1 MSLVPRASLL
11 ERSGHLAE
19 ALHSLR
25 HAIRSGD
32 GMDAEIWHTL
42 GRLHQRLGNLSEAYR
57 AYSVAL
63 LADPHQPR
71 SCNNLALLELGR
83 LDADEAE
90 RWLMCGL
97 ALQPLKLEDEELLQ
111 ATACDLRLFQL
122 RPDLAL
128 NHAEQQISRRQS
140 VIALANRAVC
150 LHKLGRLREAVL
162 AQERAIQMHVAKHAP
177 SLIHAAFVDLIGL
190 YCGDSESSIQL
201 QIQLVNLAIYRLCL
215 DIYDSVGLRL
225 MLAGTCKDPEHWKDP
240 RLGQNRWDG
249 SFCDL
254 LILWDDQGFGDTI
267 QNLSWLSDAASRVGT
282 LKIRLRKS
290 LLPLVKS
297 SLPLPVNCTL
307 EALDSASPPW
317 EPGSSQAGLFFLP
330 IILDKWKPEEVT
342 RSSYLKVSKV
352 VKDQPFLDPFIGS
365 RIGLVWSAGR
375 HQAPQPER
383 SARVRDVPK
392 QPFFELVRKWKDS
405 YEVSLS
411 SMQLEGHDEQPVL
424 GLLQAGL
431 LDQPLTSP
439 DWLQTAKVLQSLD
452 LLVSVDTSVAHLAG
466 ALGVPTILMLS
477 APADWRW
484 SQVGCQTFLYDS
496 FTLVR
501 CASPGDWTQVLQQTD
516 RVVSEWLSSRT
527 VNV

>member
-1 MSLVPRASLL
+1 M
-11 ERSGHLAE
+11 
-19 ALHSLR
+19 
-25 HAIRSGD
+25 
-32 GMDAEIWHTL
+32 
-42 GRLHQRLGNLSEAYR
+42 
-57 AYSVAL
+57 
-63 LADPHQPR
+63 
-71 SCNNLALLELGR
+71 
-83 LDADEAE
+83 
-90 RWLMCGL
+90 
-97 ALQPLKLEDEELLQ
+97 
-111 ATACDLRLFQL
+111 
-122 RPDLAL
+122 
-128 NHAEQQISRRQS
+128 
-140 VIALANRAVC
+140 
-150 LHKLGRLREAVL
+150 
-162 AQERAIQMHVAKHAP
+162 
-177 SLIHAAFVDLIGL
+177 
-190 YCGDSESSIQL
+190 
-201 QIQLVNLAIYRLCL
+201 
-215 DIYDSVGLRL
+215 
-225 MLAGTCKDPEHWKDP
+225 
-240 RLGQNRWDG
+240 
-249 SFCDL
+249 
-254 LILWDDQGFGDTI
+254 
-267 QNLSWLSDAASRVGT
+267 
-282 LKIRLRKS
+282 
-290 LLPLVKS
+290 
-297 SLPLPVNCTL
+297 
-307 EALDSASPPW
+307 
-317 EPGSSQAGLFFLP
+317 
-330 IILDKWKPEEVT
+330 
-342 RSSYLKVSKV
+342 SKV
-352 VKDQPFLDPFIGS
+352 VKDQPSLDPFIGS